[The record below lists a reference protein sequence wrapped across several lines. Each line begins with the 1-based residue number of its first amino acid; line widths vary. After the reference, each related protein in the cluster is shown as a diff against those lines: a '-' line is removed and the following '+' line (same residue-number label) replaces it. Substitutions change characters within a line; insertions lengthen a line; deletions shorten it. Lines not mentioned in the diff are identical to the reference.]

1 MQRVFVVID
10 ALQSLL
16 AEKPEVRAN
25 SFPRD
30 LERLIIYGLEIP
42 VVTMPDL
49 TLDEAAK
56 YLCILRGK
64 LIQVNEVLDRKLY
77 GLLHVGP
84 PCNIIFIR
92 EGLQPH
98 VRNYVLAHELGH
110 FLIDVFLIR
119 RLWLKT
125 LPEQKIAIERAF
137 MWQEYDAWLDLHA
150 LIKGLPPRPGAI
162 TARGKQ
168 IAPETS
174 EREVQADLFARE
186 LMAPWDVVSPLFEL
200 NGETDFIRLLHA
212 QFGLP
217 KRVASYYYSDLRRYL
232 KPHPDVIERLFAPLL
247 ISPEKN
253 SL

>member
-1 MQRVFVVID
+1 MQRIFAVIN

-16 AEKPEVRAN
+16 SEKPEVRVI

-42 VVTMPDL
+42 VVAMPEL
-49 TLDEAAK
+49 TLDAASK
-56 YLCILRGK
+56 YLCVLRGK
-64 LIQVNEVLDRKLY
+64 FVRVNEVANRKLY

-92 EGLQPH
+92 EGLPPH
-98 VRNYVLAHELGH
+98 VSNYVLAHELGH
-110 FLIDVFLIR
+110 FLIDVFFIR
-119 RLWLKT
+119 QLWLKT
-125 LPEQKIAIERAF
+125 LPEQKLVIERAF
-137 MWQEYDAWLDLHA
+137 AWQEYDSWLDLQA
-150 LIKGLPPRPGAI
+150 VIKGLPPRPRAI
-162 TARGKQ
+162 TARGNQ

-186 LMAPWDVVSPLFEL
+186 LMAPWDIVSSLFESKS
-200 NGETDFIRLLHA
+200 EADFIRLLQD

-217 KRVASYYYSDLRRYL
+217 KRVADYYYSDLHRYL
-232 KPHPDVIERLFAPLL
+232 KRQPDVIERLFAPLL
-247 ISPEKN
+247 VSSEKN